1 MSPPVSCPPHWAALV
16 SLQILETRRGQEI
29 QAQDSGEE
37 ENAEP
42 RVQRGGLKIKAITLV
57 SV

>member
-42 RVQRGGLKIKAITLV
+42 
-57 SV
+57 